1 MCPALTVASVVTA
14 GTGGSRYQAG
24 SNAEMRIWTT
34 DKGRL
39 LLARNGGDGRT
50 MTLVQRISSAA
61 AITCCLMDLLASQA
75 ALAIETKQVMLLH
88 SFGRDFKPW
97 SEYAR
102 TIRMELDQQSPWPLD
117 ITEHSLVTAR
127 SPDEDPEVP
136 FVEYLRA
143 LFAKRS
149 PDIIVSIGAPAA
161 AFVQRHRQ
169 QLFATTPMVFTAVEQ
184 RRVQYSTLT
193 ANDAVVAVRINY
205 LAAFENI
212 LQVLPDT
219 KDVLVVVGTS
229 PIEKFWK
236 DAIAREVDP
245 LASRIK
251 LSWTDDLSFEALL
264 KKASALP
271 PQSAIFWELMIVD
284 AAGVVHEGGTP
295 LTRLHVVA
303 NAPIFSYDESFFG
316 NEIVGGPLLR
326 VADSSR
332 QTAAVAIRI
341 LSGEKPS
348 EIKVPVVQFASPIF
362 DWRQMQRW
370 GISESRLPPGSEI
383 YFRNPT
389 LWDQYHWQIV
399 LIASVIFIQ
408 AALIAGL
415 LYEHRRR
422 RLAEGE
428 SFRRMTELAHLNRVA
443 TAGELSAS
451 IAHEVKQPLAAM
463 AAQSGA
469 ALRWLAQAT
478 PNIDEARLA
487 LEKIKVGSDRAAQI
501 VDNLR
506 SMFRKESSSTQRPLN
521 ANILIGNVLALT
533 AHEIQK
539 HNISVQTAFSDVV
552 EPRILGN
559 QAQLEQVFLNL
570 VMNAIEAMSASH
582 AGTRVLQ
589 VKTAVSE
596 NDVLITVADSGPGID
611 PKSIDKIFDA
621 FYTTKPTGMGMGLSI
636 CRSIVQSH
644 GGRLWASRGDSGLIF
659 YVSFPVDVS

>member
-1 MCPALTVASVVTA
+1 
-14 GTGGSRYQAG
+14 
-24 SNAEMRIWTT
+24 
-34 DKGRL
+34 
-39 LLARNGGDGRT
+39 
-50 MTLVQRISSAA
+50 MTQGQRISSLAP
-61 AITCCLMDLLASQA
+61 IICCVVLSLVCHGSLATES
-75 ALAIETKQVMLLH
+75 KQVMLLH

-97 SEYAR
+97 SEYAK
-102 TIRMELDQQSPWPLD
+102 TIRMELNQQSPWPLD

-184 RRVQYSTLT
+184 RRVQYSSLT
-193 ANDAVVAVRINY
+193 ANDTVVAVRINY
-205 LAAFENI
+205 LAAVENI
-212 LQVLPDT
+212 LQVLPNT
-219 KDVLVVVGTS
+219 KDVIVVVGTS

-236 DAIAREVDP
+236 EAIAKEVEP
-245 LASRIK
+245 LANRIK
-251 LSWTDDLSFEALL
+251 LSWTDELSFEELL
-264 KKASALP
+264 KQASALP
-271 PQSAIFWELMIVD
+271 PQTAIFWELMIVD

-295 LTRLHVVA
+295 LTRLHVIA

-316 NEIVGGPLLR
+316 NEIVGGPLLL

-370 GISESRLPPGSEI
+370 GISESRLPSGSKI
-383 YFRNPT
+383 YFRDPS
-389 LWDQYHWQIV
+389 LWEQYRWQIA
-399 LIASVIFIQ
+399 LIFSVIFIQ
-408 AALIAGL
+408 AALIGGL

-478 PNIDEARLA
+478 PNLDEARLA
-487 LEKIKVGSDRAAQI
+487 LEKIKLAGDRAAQI

-506 SMFRKESSSTQRPLN
+506 SMFRKESSARQPLN
-521 ANILIGNVLALT
+521 ANTLIGNVLALT
-533 AHEIQK
+533 AREIQK
-539 HNISVQTAFSDVV
+539 HNISVQTAFSDLV
-552 EPRILGN
+552 EPKTLGN

-570 VMNAIEAMSASH
+570 VVNAIEAMSASNDG
-582 AGTRVLQ
+582 ARVLQ

-596 NDVLITVADSGPGID
+596 NDVLIAVADSGPGID

-621 FYTTKPTGMGMGLSI
+621 FYTTKPAGMGMGLSI
-636 CRSIVQSH
+636 CRSIVHSH
-644 GGRLWASRGDSGLIF
+644 GGRLWASRGDSGLTF
-659 YVSFPVDVS
+659 YVSLPVAES

>member
-1 MCPALTVASVVTA
+1 
-14 GTGGSRYQAG
+14 
-24 SNAEMRIWTT
+24 MR
-34 DKGRL
+34 
-39 LLARNGGDGRT
+39 
-50 MTLVQRISSAA
+50 
-61 AITCCLMDLLASQA
+61 LASY
-75 ALAIETKQVMLLH
+75 TK
-88 SFGRDFKPW
+88 
-97 SEYAR
+97 
-102 TIRMELDQQSPWPLD
+102 
-117 ITEHSLVTAR
+117 
-127 SPDEDPEVP
+127 
-136 FVEYLRA
+136 
-143 LFAKRS
+143 
-149 PDIIVSIGAPAA
+149 
-161 AFVQRHRQ
+161 
-169 QLFATTPMVFTAVEQ
+169 
-184 RRVQYSTLT
+184 
-193 ANDAVVAVRINY
+193 VA
-205 LAAFENI
+205 
-212 LQVLPDT
+212 
-219 KDVLVVVGTS
+219 
-229 PIEKFWK
+229 
-236 DAIAREVDP
+236 
-245 LASRIK
+245 
-251 LSWTDDLSFEALL
+251 
-264 KKASALP
+264 
-271 PQSAIFWELMIVD
+271 
-284 AAGVVHEGGTP
+284 
-295 LTRLHVVA
+295 LHVVA